1 MLPPPPPSPPS
12 HPATARVRP
21 SPCLQQHWEAV
32 RTMQD
37 ELWKKWTHQLR
48 HDRQARR
55 LKQEE
60 AECHRAAPPAQ
71 HGQQLQAQRAQQ
83 RQQWACELS
92 MATPQPLA
100 ALTVQQ
106 EEAPRAAK
114 RQRLSG
120 AGALGAAGGGGAP
133 AGQRAQQAQ
142 QAAWDEAMFG
152 GPFGDFEMPGVRLT
166 LCSAVLCRAAAGWTL
181 RSLKQALTGPRC
193 CRQGRPAAGRP
204 LACVQL
210 PAGPFLPHAPH
221 LLPLLCL
228 FQVGLLCMGSGM
240 LAAEDIPLD
249 DLLAEAGLLASPQ
262 TAPAAL
268 AAAAAA
274 AGTAA
279 LWDAVAPAP
288 PAPASAA
295 LAGSGPPGGA
305 DAWDAV
311 TPPPAPPPPDV
322 PQLMAYVSMDQQQLL
337 QASWEQLAPAVDAS
351 GGSPFGLATL
361 PAVLG
366 GHAGMTINTAFDFDW
381 PL

>member
-1 MLPPPPPSPPS
+1 MSRGPGPHMMDVVMRWGIRAVSTAAVLLRLRHLTGGNRVAAASGTRLHGGTTVLAAGTA

-152 GPFGDFEMPGVRLT
+152 GPFGDFEMPG
-166 LCSAVLCRAAAGWTL
+166 
-181 RSLKQALTGPRC
+181 
-193 CRQGRPAAGRP
+193 
-204 LACVQL
+204 
-210 PAGPFLPHAPH
+210 
-221 LLPLLCL
+221 
-228 FQVGLLCMGSGM
+228 VGLLCMGSGM